1 MILSVV
7 VFALCGIALVAAT
20 LLERRRDPEAT
31 ANAMFDRAL
40 SDRTVRIAVLLI
52 WWWIGW
58 HFLAGQT
65 L

>member
-1 MILSVV
+1 MILSVA
-7 VFALCGIALVAAT
+7 VFALCGIALAAAA

-31 ANAMFDRAL
+31 VNAMFDRAL

-58 HFLAGQT
+58 HFFAGQT

>member
-1 MILSVV
+1 MILSAL
-7 VFALCGIALVAAT
+7 VFALCGIALIAAA

-31 ANAMFDRAL
+31 VSDMFDRAL
-40 SDRTVRIAVLLI
+40 ADRTARIAVLLI
-52 WWWIGW
+52 WWWLGW